1 MWLGSRV
8 SGDEAGLVE
17 CWHREVGYDPSSQ
30 MPPLSGDAQAL
41 QLQRRTKVMA
51 KCISPSAGHSGSTN
65 VLIVG
70 AGWW

>member
-1 MWLGSRV
+1 MTPALSYP
-8 SGDEAGLVE
+8 L
-17 CWHREVGYDPSSQ
+17 
-30 MPPLSGDAQAL
+30 LSGDPQAL

-70 AGWW
+70 AGWWWGHKRQGGVGER